1 MAGPREAGTERLLT
15 DPETSRPALAPWQRL
30 PRRTLTIALSVLPL
44 VALANVAVLVWSL
57 GGVDLV
63 GRLVAPGL
71 LLLAAAIAFVPML
84 ANSLRFAL
92 WGRFLGVGLGFRGG
106 LKVVTGTMVTNSIT
120 PSAAGGMPIKMLF
133 LINEGVPARRAATL
147 ISLQTAEDTLVMSS
161 LAALCLTLSG
171 FQLVDFLGRQP
182 GLINEIETDLALLA
196 GIVGGVLALVAALT
210 AALAAGFMGAGP
222 RARAAALL
230 ARARDF
236 GGHVVSDWLGVMRR
250 GKGMALANL
259 ALALAQWLARFSM
272 AGIVLAAFGQDWHPA
287 LYWLLQYLVQ
297 SISSVVPTPGGA
309 GGAEAGFL
317 LLFAPFVA
325 AGVLVAAMSTW
336 RLIFFYLP
344 LAGAALV
351 FFLLHR
357 AARLRSTAP
366 DPLLAT
372 DPAAVP
378 QPAE

>member
-1 MAGPREAGTERLLT
+1 MIGPEA
-15 DPETSRPALAPWQRL
+15 PPPALAPWQRL

-57 GGVDLV
+57 GGIDLA
-63 GRLVAPGL
+63 GRLTRPELLLVAPGL
-71 LLLAAAIAFVPML
+71 AFMPMF
-84 ANSLRFAL
+84 ANALRLAL
-92 WGRFLGVGLGFRGG
+92 WSRFLGLGLGFRGG

-120 PSAAGGMPIKMLF
+120 PSAAGGMPIKLLF
-133 LINEGVPARRAATL
+133 LVGEGVPARRAASL
-147 ISLQTAEDTLVMSS
+147 ISLQTAEDTLVLTS
-161 LAALCLTLSG
+161 LAALCVTFSG
-171 FQLVDFLGRQP
+171 FQLADFFTRQQ
-182 GLINEIETDLALLA
+182 GLVNEIEADLALIA
-196 GIVGGVLALVAALT
+196 GVAIGVIALFAGLVAMLR
-210 AALAAGFMGAGP
+210 AGLLGEGP

-236 GGHVVSDWLGVMRR
+236 GRHVVRDWLGVLRR

-259 ALALAQWLARFSM
+259 VLALAQWLARFSM
-272 AGIVLAAFGQDWHPA
+272 AGIVLAAFGQEWRPA

-351 FFLLHR
+351 FFLLQR
-357 AARLRSTAP
+357 TARLRSAG
-366 DPLLAT
+366 
-372 DPAAVP
+372 PAATAAP

>member
-1 MAGPREAGTERLLT
+1 MAGSRVSGVERLLT
-15 DPETSRPALAPWQRL
+15 DRETSSPALAPWQRL

-44 VALANVAVLVWSL
+44 VALANVAVLVWSR
-57 GGVDLV
+57 GGLDLV
-63 GRLVAPGL
+63 GLVAPGL

-133 LINEGVPARRAATL
+133 LVGEGVPARRAATL
-147 ISLQTAEDTLVMSS
+147 ISLQTAEDTLVMTS
-161 LAALCLTLSG
+161 LATLCVTFSG
-171 FQLVDFLGRQP
+171 FQLADFFGRQR
-182 GLINEIETDLALLA
+182 GLVMQIEADLALIAAIGLGAIALIA
-196 GIVGGVLALVAALT
+196 GLIGALR
-210 AALAAGFMGAGP
+210 AGLLGEGP
-222 RARAAALL
+222 RARAAALI

-236 GGHVVSDWLGVMRR
+236 GAHVATDWLGVMRS

-259 ALALAQWLARFSM
+259 ALALAQWLARFSI
-272 AGIVLAAFGQDWHPA
+272 AGLVLAAFGQEWQPA
-287 LYWLLQYLVQ
+287 LFWLLQYLVQ

-325 AGVLVAAMSTW
+325 AGVLVAAMSSW

-351 FFLLHR
+351 FFLLQR
-357 AARLRSTAP
+357 AARLRSAET
-366 DPLLAT
+366 DPLDAA
-372 DPAAVP
+372 DPAVVP

>member
-1 MAGPREAGTERLLT
+1 MAGSRVSGVERLLT
-15 DPETSRPALAPWQRL
+15 DRETSSPALAPWQRL

-57 GGVDLV
+57 GGLDLV

-133 LINEGVPARRAATL
+133 LVGEGVPARRAATL
-147 ISLQTAEDTLVMSS
+147 ISLQTAEDTLVMTS
-161 LAALCLTLSG
+161 LATLCVTFSG
-171 FQLVDFLGRQP
+171 FQLADFFGRQR
-182 GLINEIETDLALLA
+182 GLVMQIEADLALIAAIGLGAIALIA
-196 GIVGGVLALVAALT
+196 GLIGALR
-210 AALAAGFMGAGP
+210 AGLLGEGP
-222 RARAAALL
+222 RARAAALI

-236 GGHVVSDWLGVMRR
+236 GAHVATDWLGVMRS

-259 ALALAQWLARFSM
+259 ALALAQWLARFSI
-272 AGIVLAAFGQDWHPA
+272 AGLVLAAFGQEWQPA
-287 LYWLLQYLVQ
+287 LFWLLQYLVQ

-325 AGVLVAAMSTW
+325 AGVLVAAMSSW

-351 FFLLHR
+351 FFLLQR
-357 AARLRSTAP
+357 AARLRSAET
-366 DPLLAT
+366 DPLDAA
-372 DPAAVP
+372 DPAVVP

>member
-1 MAGPREAGTERLLT
+1 MAGPRKAGLERLLT
-15 DPETSRPALAPWQRL
+15 DRETSSPALAPWQRL

-71 LLLAAAIAFVPML
+71 LLVAAAIAFVPML

-147 ISLQTAEDTLVMSS
+147 ISLQTAEDTLVMTS

-196 GIVGGVLALVAALT
+196 GIVGGVLALVAAL
-210 AALAAGFMGAGP
+210 AAAVAAGLMGAGP

-351 FFLLHR
+351 FFLLQR
-357 AARLRSTAP
+357 AARLRSAET
-366 DPLLAT
+366 DPLDAA
-372 DPAAVP
+372 DPAVVP

>member
-1 MAGPREAGTERLLT
+1 MAGPREAGFERLLS
-15 DPETSRPALAPWQRL
+15 DPDTSSPALAPWQRL

-44 VALANVAVLVWSL
+44 VALANVAALVWSL
-57 GGVDLV
+57 GGIDLA

-71 LLLAAAIAFVPML
+71 LLVAAAIAFVPML

-92 WGRFLGVGLGFRGG
+92 WGRFLGIGLGFRGG

-133 LINEGVPARRAATL
+133 LIGEGVPARRAATL
-147 ISLQTAEDTLVMSS
+147 ISLQTAEDSLVMTS
-161 LAALCLTLSG
+161 LAALCVTFSG
-171 FQLVDFLGRQP
+171 FQLADFFGRQH
-182 GLINEIETDLALLA
+182 GLVVQLEADLVLIA
-196 GIVGGVLALVAALT
+196 GIALGVIALIAGLVGALR
-210 AALAAGFMGAGP
+210 AGLLGEGP

-236 GGHVVSDWLGVMRR
+236 GAHVVTDWLGVMRR

-259 ALALAQWLARFSM
+259 ALALAQWLARFSI
-272 AGIVLAAFGQDWHPA
+272 AGLVLAAFGQEWHPA

-351 FFLLHR
+351 FFLLQRGAR
-357 AARLRSTAP
+357 AGADAP
-366 DPLLAT
+366 DPRVA
-372 DPAAVP
+372 DDAAAVP

>member
-1 MAGPREAGTERLLT
+1 MAWPGEAGAERLLS
-15 DPETSRPALAPWQRL
+15 DPETSPAALAPWQRL
-30 PRRTLTIALSVLPL
+30 PRRTLAIALSVLPL
-44 VALANVAVLVWSL
+44 VALANIAVLVWSL
-57 GGVDLV
+57 GGIDLA

-71 LLLAAAIAFVPML
+71 LLVAVAVAFVPML
-84 ANSLRFAL
+84 VNSLRFAL
-92 WGRFLGVGLGFRGG
+92 WGRFLGLGLGFRGG
-106 LKVVTGTMVTNSIT
+106 LKVVTGTMVANSIT
-120 PSAAGGMPIKMLF
+120 PSAAGGVPIKILF
-133 LINEGVPARRAATL
+133 LIGEGVPARRAATL
-147 ISLQTAEDTLVMSS
+147 ISLQTAEDTLVMAS

-171 FQLVDFLGRQP
+171 FQLADFLGRQH
-182 GLINEIETDLALLA
+182 LLVSEIETDLS
-196 GIVGGVLALVAALT
+196 LVAVIGAGVAVLLV
-210 AALAAGFMGAGP
+210 ALATALMAGLLGAGL

-230 ARARDF
+230 ARVRDF
-236 GGHVVSDWLGVMRR
+236 GRHVVRDWLGVLRR
-250 GKGMALANL
+250 GKGVALANL

-272 AGIVLAAFGQDWHPA
+272 AGIVLAAFGQEWHPA

-344 LAGAALV
+344 LASAALV
-351 FFLLHR
+351 FFLLQR
-357 AARLRSTAP
+357 SPAPRL
-366 DPLLAT
+366 
-372 DPAAVP
+372 PAAEP

>member
-1 MAGPREAGTERLLT
+1 MAGPRQAGPERLLS
-15 DPETSRPALAPWQRL
+15 DPETSSAALAPWQRL

-57 GGVDLV
+57 GGIDLA

-71 LLLAAAIAFVPML
+71 LLVAAAIAFVPML

-92 WGRFLGVGLGFRGG
+92 WGRFLGLGLGFRGG

-133 LINEGVPARRAATL
+133 LLGEGVPARRAATL
-147 ISLQTAEDTLVMSS
+147 ISLQTAEDTLVMTS

-171 FQLVDFLGRQP
+171 FQLVDFVARQP
-182 GLINEIETDLALLA
+182 GLVNEIGTDLAILAAVAGGVLVLLA
-196 GIVGGVLALVAALT
+196 GLA
-210 AALAAGFMGAGP
+210 AALAAGLLGERP
-222 RARAAALL
+222 RARAAALV

-236 GGHVVSDWLGVMRR
+236 GGHVVSDWLGVLRR

-259 ALALAQWLARFSM
+259 VLALAQWLTRFSM

-309 GGAEAGFL
+309 GGAEAAFL

-351 FFLLHR
+351 FFLLQRGARQR
-357 AARLRSTAP
+357 AAVP
-366 DPLLAT
+366 DPLAAT
-372 DPAAVP
+372 ATP

>member
-1 MAGPREAGTERLLT
+1 VAGSREAGTERLLT
-15 DPETSRPALAPWQRL
+15 DPETSQPALAPWQRL

-71 LLLAAAIAFVPML
+71 LLVAAAIAFVPML

-147 ISLQTAEDTLVMSS
+147 ISLQTAEDTLVMTS

-196 GIVGGVLALVAALT
+196 GILGGVVALVAAMT
-210 AALAAGFMGAGP
+210 AALAAGLMGAGP

-250 GKGMALANL
+250 GKGMALVNL

-351 FFLLHR
+351 FFLLQR
-357 AARLRSTAP
+357 AARLRSAES
-366 DPLLAT
+366 DPLVAT
-372 DPAAVP
+372 DDAVVP

>member
-1 MAGPREAGTERLLT
+1 MAGPRKAGLERLLT
-15 DPETSRPALAPWQRL
+15 DRETSSPALAPWQRL

-71 LLLAAAIAFVPML
+71 LLVAAAIAFVPML

-147 ISLQTAEDTLVMSS
+147 ISLQTAEDTLVMTS

-196 GIVGGVLALVAALT
+196 GIVGGVLALVAAL
-210 AALAAGFMGAGP
+210 AAAVAAGLMGAGP

-351 FFLLHR
+351 FFLLQR
-357 AARLRSTAP
+357 AARLRSDET
-366 DPLLAT
+366 DPLDAA
-372 DPAAVP
+372 DPAVVP

>member
-1 MAGPREAGTERLLT
+1 MS
-15 DPETSRPALAPWQRL
+15 DPETSRAALAPWQRL
-30 PRRTLTIALSVLPL
+30 PRRTLAIALSVLPL

-57 GGVDLV
+57 GGIDLS

-71 LLLAAAIAFVPML
+71 LLLAAVLAFVPML

-92 WGRFLGVGLGFRGG
+92 WSRFLGLGLGFRGG

-120 PSAAGGMPIKMLF
+120 PSAAGGVPIKMLF
-133 LINEGVPARRAATL
+133 LLGEGVPARRAATL
-147 ISLQTAEDTLVMSS
+147 LSLQTAEDTLVMTS
-161 LAALCLTLSG
+161 LAALCLMLSG
-171 FQLVDFLGRQP
+171 FQLADFLGRQP
-182 GLINEIETDLALLA
+182 GLVNEIETDLAIIA
-196 GIVGGVLALVAALT
+196 AAVGGVLVLLGGLAAAVAAGL
-210 AALAAGFMGAGP
+210 LGAGL
-222 RARAAALL
+222 RARAAALT

-236 GGHVVSDWLGVMRR
+236 GGHVVSDWLGVLRR
-250 GKGMALANL
+250 GKGMALTNL
-259 ALALAQWLARFSM
+259 TLALAQWLTRFSM
-272 AGIVLAAFGQDWHPA
+272 AGIVLAAFGQEWHPA
-287 LYWLLQYLVQ
+287 LYWLLQYMVQ

-351 FFLLHR
+351 FFLLQR
-357 AARLRSTAP
+357 GARLRDAED
-366 DPLLAT
+366 DPLTAST
-372 DPAAVP
+372 VAP

>member
-1 MAGPREAGTERLLT
+1 MT

-71 LLLAAAIAFVPML
+71 LLVAAAIAFVPML